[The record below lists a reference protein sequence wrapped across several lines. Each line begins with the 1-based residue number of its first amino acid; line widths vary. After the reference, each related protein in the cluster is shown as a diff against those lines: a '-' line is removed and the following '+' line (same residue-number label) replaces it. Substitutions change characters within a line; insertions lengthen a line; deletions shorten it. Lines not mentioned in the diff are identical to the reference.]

1 MSVRRVD
8 IQQAYA
14 NALRRELA
22 ELREA
27 AISKDPMNTLEV
39 ATNATANTVDTST
52 KVDFDSLTP
61 TEQAAASLGAQ
72 PDVYRPIGWLNEAH
86 FKNLLTSNSLSND
99 LARRL
104 MAYKAVASAGHAK

>member
-8 IQQAYA
+8 FQAAHA

-27 AISKDPMNTLEV
+27 AIAKDPVKTHEV
-39 ATNATANTVDTST
+39 ITDATADTAT
-52 KVDFDSLTP
+52 KVDFDSLTR

-72 PDVYRPIGWLNEAH
+72 PDVYRPIGWMNEAH

-104 MAYKAVASAGHAK
+104 MAYKAVASASNAN

>member
-8 IQQAYA
+8 LQVAYA

-22 ELREA
+22 DLKET
-27 AISKDPMNTLEV
+27 AIAKDPVESQEV
-39 ATNATANTVDTST
+39 VTNATADTTDTAT

-72 PDVYRPIGWLNEAH
+72 PDAYRPIAWLNEAH
-86 FKNLLTSNSLSND
+86 FNHLLTNNSLSND

-104 MAYKAVASAGHAK
+104 MAYKAVSSAGNGK